1 MSTKIVMKD
10 KTGNIKIFGQKLD
23 AHLAHESGYYE
34 YVDQDEAGVPEAA
47 VDIIHEDVDVDDEGV
62 KSIIEIP
69 DVLRKIDGRRKKI

>member
-1 MSTKIVMKD
+1 MSIKIVMKD

-23 AHLAHESGYYE
+23 AYLAHESGYYE

-47 VDIIHEDVDVDDEGV
+47 VDIIHEDVDDEEV